1 MLHKEVPFLRI
12 GVPLCAGII
21 TGLYYKPVNEFFL
34 VAAFIV
40 ASGFSASL
48 FFNRSFIN
56 IIFGVSFTF
65 VLFTCGLLLYLDEKE
80 GISILEP
87 ELSVFSGTL
96 TDYPLEKENSY
107 MLTLKL
113 HNRVANHQ
121 KEQIGGALLLYEKKD
136 ASILQYL
143 PGDHL
148 IIKCTPEEIKNRGN
162 PNEFDYKFFMET
174 NDIRYSAYVRSQ
186 DIISHDVPRFREL
199 RYRALIIREKLI
211 SMYRERGITGER
223 LALVA
228 AIILGQKNMLEP
240 EQKQNFMKAGVMHI
254 MAVSGLHAGILSLFI
269 FNALFF
275 MKRRM
280 KVLRVLL
287 TILILWSFAFVT
299 GLTPSVMRATLMF
312 SFLHAGNLMKRRVNS
327 INSVLASAFIL
338 ILLKPSVI
346 FEAGFLLS
354 YSAVIF
360 LITFYQDV
368 YQKLEIKNW
377 FSDKIWQSV
386 VVTIVAQAGT
396 LALTVMLFN
405 RFPTY
410 FIISNI
416 IIVPLS
422 SLLIIAGSLVPL
434 TYPIHFLS
442 QFFAYLLNHLT
453 GLTEFLTAKAASLPS
468 STIENIG
475 MTTFQCIMLTLI
487 VFSFGYFLSKKYSLS
502 IYILIALISLSAIHG
517 TIHEI
522 LIRKTNELIVYNIP
536 GTSTIGIKTGKLL
549 NIYSDT
555 AFISP
560 VVSRHSSVL
569 GLKIRMNILNEDF
582 NYLQAGQNKILVCNS
597 LNQYA
602 GFRMK
607 PEIVILTGKGYNGKD
622 LSDAQLPKKLI
633 ITSDLR
639 FPKKTDLTA
648 IDTIHFVKKSGAFIT
663 AL

>member
-21 TGLYYKPVNEFFL
+21 TGLYYKPANELFL

-40 ASGFSASL
+40 VTGFSASL

-56 IIFGVSFTF
+56 IIFGVSFTL
-65 VLFTCGLLLYLDEKE
+65 VMFTCGLLLYLDEKE
-80 GISILEP
+80 DISILEP
-87 ELSVFSGTL
+87 EPSVFSGTL
-96 TDYPLEKENSY
+96 TDYPVEKENSY

-113 HNRVANHQ
+113 HNRVTNHQ
-121 KEQIGGALLLYEKKD
+121 KVQIGGTLLLYEKKD
-136 ASILQYL
+136 PSILQL
-143 PGDHL
+143 SPGDHL

-162 PNEFDYKFFMET
+162 PNEFDYKFFLET
-174 NDIRYSAYVRSQ
+174 HGIRYSAYIRSQ
-186 DIISHDVPRFREL
+186 DIISHDTPGFREF

-211 SMYRERGITGER
+211 SMYRERGISGER

-228 AIILGQKNMLEP
+228 AIILGQKKMLEP
-240 EQKQNFMKAGVMHI
+240 EQKQNFMKAGLMHI

-269 FNALFF
+269 FNVLFF
-275 MKRRM
+275 MKRRL
-280 KVLRVLL
+280 KVVRVLL

-360 LITFYQDV
+360 IITFYQSV
-368 YQKLEIKNW
+368 YRKLEIKNW

-410 FIISNI
+410 FIFSNI

-434 TYPIHFLS
+434 TYPIQFLS
-442 QFFAYLLNHLT
+442 QFFAWLLNHLT

-487 VFSFGYFLSKKYSLS
+487 VFSFGYFLSKKHSLS
-502 IYILIALISLSAIHG
+502 IFIPIALISLSVIYG

-522 LIRKTNELIVYNIP
+522 ISRKTNELIVYNIP
-536 GTSTIGIKTGKLL
+536 GTSTIGIKTGKML
-549 NIYSDT
+549 NVYSDT
-555 AFISP
+555 AFLSP

-569 GLKIRMNILNEDF
+569 GLKIRMNMLNDDF
-582 NYLQAGQNKILVCNS
+582 NYLQAGKNKILVCNS

-602 GFRMK
+602 GFRLK
-607 PEIVILTGKGYNGKD
+607 PEIVILTGKGFNGD
-622 LSDAQLPKKLI
+622 NFSGEQLPEKLI
-633 ITSDLR
+633 ITTDLR
-639 FPKKTDLTA
+639 LPKKPDLTV

>member
-1 MLHKEVPFLRI
+1 M
-12 GVPLCAGII
+12 PLCAGII
-21 TGLYYKPVNEFFL
+21 SGLYYKPGTEFLL

-40 ASGFSASL
+40 VSGFAASL

-56 IIFGVSFTF
+56 IIFGVSFT
-65 VLFTCGLLLYLDEKE
+65 VLMFTCGQLLYSDEKE
-80 GISILEP
+80 AISILEP
-87 ELSVFSGTL
+87 EPSVFSGTL

-107 MLTLKL
+107 MLTVKL
-113 HNRVANHQ
+113 HNRVVNYH
-121 KEQIGGALLLYEKKD
+121 KEQIGGSLLLYEKKD
-136 ASILQYL
+136 PSILQL
-143 PGDHL
+143 MPGDHL
-148 IIKCTPEEIKNRGN
+148 IIKCTPGEIKNRGN
-162 PNEFDYKFFMET
+162 PNEFDYKFFLET
-174 NDIRYSAYVRSQ
+174 HGIRYSAYIRSQ
-186 DIISHDVPRFREL
+186 DIISHDIPGYREF

-269 FNALFF
+269 FNVLFF
-275 MKRRM
+275 MKRRL
-280 KVLRVLL
+280 KVLRVIL

-299 GLTPSVMRATLMF
+299 GLTPSVLRATLMF

-327 INSVLASAFIL
+327 INSVLASSFIL

-360 LITFYQDV
+360 IITFYQAV
-368 YQKLEIKNW
+368 YQRFEMKNW

-386 VVTIVAQAGT
+386 VITVVAQAGT
-396 LALTVMLFN
+396 LAITIMLFN

-410 FIISNI
+410 FIISNV

-434 TYPIHFLS
+434 TYPVQFLS
-442 QFFAYLLNHLT
+442 QFLAYLLNHLT
-453 GLTEFLTAKAASLPS
+453 GLTEFLTAKAASLPL

-487 VFSFGYFLSKKYSLS
+487 LFSFGFLLLKKHS
-502 IYILIALISLSAIHG
+502 IPIFIPIAVISLSVIYG
-517 TIHEI
+517 TAHEI
-522 LIRKTNELIVYNIP
+522 SVRKTNQLIVYNTP
-536 GTSTIGIKTGKLL
+536 GSSTIGIKTGKLL
-549 NIYSDT
+549 NIYTDT

-560 VVSRHSSVL
+560 VVTRHSSVL
-569 GLKIRMNILNEDF
+569 GLRIKMNILNEDLK
-582 NYLQAGQNKILVCNS
+582 YLQAGQNKILVCNS

-602 GFRMK
+602 GLRIK
-607 PEIVILTGKGYNGKD
+607 PEIVILTGNRNNEKN
-622 LSDAQLPKKLI
+622 LSDEHLPEKLI

-639 FPKKTDLTA
+639 LPKKADLTA

>member
-1 MLHKEVPFLRI
+1 VLHKEVPFLRI
-12 GVPLCAGII
+12 GLPLCAGII
-21 TGLYYKPVNEFFL
+21 SGLYFKPAAEFFL
-34 VAAFIV
+34 AAALIV
-40 ASGFSASL
+40 ISCFSASL

-56 IIFGVSFTF
+56 VIFGISFTF
-65 VLFTCGLLLYLDEKE
+65 SLYVCGLLLYLDEKE
-80 GISILEP
+80 DMSILEP
-87 ELSVFSGTL
+87 DTSVFAGTL

-107 MLTLKL
+107 MLTIKI
-113 HNRVANHQ
+113 NYRVTSQ
-121 KEQIGGALLLYEKKD
+121 KKEQTGGTLLLYEKKD
-136 ASILQYL
+136 PSIQRYL
-143 PGDHL
+143 PGDNL
-148 IIKCTPEEIKNRGN
+148 VIKCTPQEIKNRGN

-174 NDIRYSAYVRSQ
+174 HGIRYSAYIRSQ
-186 DIISHDVPRFREL
+186 DVISHVIPRNRKL

-269 FNALFF
+269 FNVLFF
-275 MKRRM
+275 MKRRLRI
-280 KVLRVLL
+280 LRVVL
-287 TILILWSFAFVT
+287 TIIILWSFAFVT

-312 SFLHAGNLMKRRVNS
+312 SFLHSGNLMKRRVNS

-346 FEAGFLLS
+346 FETGFLLS
-354 YSAVIF
+354 YSAVLFI
-360 LITFYQDV
+360 ITFYQSV
-368 YQKLEIKNW
+368 YSKIEIKNW

-434 TYPIHFLS
+434 TYPVEFLS
-442 QFFAYLLNHLT
+442 QFLANLLNHLT
-453 GLTEFLTAKAASLPS
+453 GLTEFLTSKAASLPL

-475 MTTFQCIMLTLI
+475 MTTFQCLMLTLI
-487 VFSFGYFLSKKYSLS
+487 VFSLGYFLSKKYSLS
-502 IYILIALISLSAIHG
+502 IFVPIALISLSVVYG
-517 TIHEI
+517 TVHEI
-522 LIRKTNELIVYNIP
+522 LIRKTNQLIVYNTP
-536 GTSTIGIKTGKLL
+536 GSTTIGIKTGKLL
-549 NIYSDT
+549 NVYTDT
-555 AFISP
+555 SFISP
-560 VVSRHSSVL
+560 AVSRHGSTL

-582 NYLQAGQNKILVCNS
+582 NYLKAGQHKILVCNS

-602 GFRMK
+602 GYGIK
-607 PEIVILTGKGYNGKD
+607 PEIVILTGKGYSEKYI
-622 LSDAQLPKKLI
+622 SDELLPEKLI

-639 FPKKTDLTA
+639 FTKKADFTT
-648 IDTIHFVKKSGAFIT
+648 IDTVHSVKKSGAFIT